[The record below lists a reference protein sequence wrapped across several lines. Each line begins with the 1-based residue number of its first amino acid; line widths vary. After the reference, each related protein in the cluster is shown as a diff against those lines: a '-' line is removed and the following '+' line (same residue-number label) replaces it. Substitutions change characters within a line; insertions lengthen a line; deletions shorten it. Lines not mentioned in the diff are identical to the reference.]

1 MSASYSASLV
11 FGMLLNIAS
20 PNLALGCTGNEFLED
35 CKNNDSLRQHCVSYV
50 MGMVSAMNGLVS
62 IDASYW
68 WCIWPEVQFTKHLDL
83 LVSFLEENPEERHTT
98 ILYNAIEALMVD
110 WPCDYTTTRH
120 CVVNAVVHKR
130 G

>member
-1 MSASYSASLV
+1 
-11 FGMLLNIAS
+11 
-20 PNLALGCTGNEFLED
+20 
-35 CKNNDSLRQHCVSYV
+35 

-83 LVSFLEENPEERHTT
+83 LMSFLEENPEDMGLAVEGLVTFFDLLV
-98 ILYNAIEALMVD
+98 ILAFELLVLCAALAANSVRSI
-110 WPCDYTTTRH
+110 PL
-120 CVVNAVVHKR
+120 ALI